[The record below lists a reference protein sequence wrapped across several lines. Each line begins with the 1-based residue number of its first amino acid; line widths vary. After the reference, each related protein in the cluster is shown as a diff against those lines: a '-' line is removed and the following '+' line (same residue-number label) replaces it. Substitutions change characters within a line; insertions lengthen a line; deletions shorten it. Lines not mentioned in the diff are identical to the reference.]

1 MLFDKDIMIKRH
13 MDIYADLSESPLFV
27 YQSRKHKQWG
37 LIIIYTC
44 NMWSVQNFQ
53 GYFAKIKK
61 KVAANKIHL
70 SHLNAFM
77 IKNEMTYSKMKCS
90 KILHNMYISRWEV
103 CVSATQEIAG
113 SGLNT
118 GVTTYVITLIS

>member
-44 NMWSVQNFQ
+44 NMWSVQ
-53 GYFAKIKK
+53 YF
-61 KVAANKIHL
+61 
-70 SHLNAFM
+70 
-77 IKNEMTYSKMKCS
+77 
-90 KILHNMYISRWEV
+90 YIF
-103 CVSATQEIAG
+103 
-113 SGLNT
+113 LYT
-118 GVTTYVITLIS
+118 GVNSLKF